1 MLTLPTSVSQWL
13 TGLIGGVVGGA
24 ATAGQSW
31 LALSGA
37 HAAGLDVAVPNFKA
51 LGIICMAGATT
62 SLLAFLAKSPIPI
75 TVQQTTVTVK
85 KEVTQE

>member
-24 ATAGQSW
+24 ATAGQAWIVTS
-31 LALSGA
+31 AA
-37 HAAGLDVAVPNFKA
+37 HGLGIDIPVLNFKA
-51 LGIICMAGATT
+51 LGIIMLSGATT
-62 SLLAFLAKSPIPI
+62 SVLAFLAKSPIPVTI
-75 TVQQTTVTVK
+75 QQTTVTVK